1 VIRFL
6 VLIFFLVPQITWG
19 QSSLSTR
26 ESRSNQTSLPACQ
39 GAPFFSFWDNCVGSA
54 VTPSGNYEGQWRN
67 SRFNGFGVYT
77 WRDGSNYIGE
87 FRDGAFQGRGIKYH
101 TDGRVDKSGTWENDV
116 LVSSHAV
123 DIHTISVAPIV
134 ASAQNSTLAE
144 LGRPPSLSPCPANG
158 AKHNCFGSYTYPD
171 GRNYVGEFSNNK
183 FHGIGTYTY
192 SHGGKYVGGFNNFRR
207 DGEGVMYR
215 ADGTISSSGRWESDN
230 LVRSY
235 SLDIN
240 RFPFDPSTPAS
251 TVSLADP
258 SKAERDRL
266 AAEVEAERKKR
277 QELEAQLAEAKE
289 RERLLAE
296 AKERERQQA
305 QAPQPQRPQAVL
317 RNERRLALIIGNSS
331 YKVSPLDNPANDATD
346 IAESLKKFGFQTT
359 LVRNATLGQMREA
372 TRRFADQL
380 PSADVALIYF
390 AGHGIEANR
399 KNYMIPVNAD
409 LKFEYELADQGY
421 DAGIWLEM
429 LESIKSNNA
438 DRVNIVILDACRNNS
453 LIGSRNLGRG
463 LGKMDA
469 PSGTF
474 LAYSTA
480 PGKVAA
486 DGGRGERNS
495 PFTKHLLRA
504 MQQPNQPIE
513 EVFKEVRRN
522 VGKETNGAQVPWE
535 STSLTG
541 FFAFRTGGW

>member
-1 VIRFL
+1 VISRFIATVSLILPLSAWGFSDDAGRKAVIELRERLSTLNQQFIVLSSRGDLFRQVPNEDTAFNEKSLPVDCGDREAREAVTDLRIRILELERQIGIQSKRFIETGTRCLLKPLFPVSDDELRTSILDLRIRFEDVRRL
-6 VLIFFLVPQITWG
+6 AQTAWFHERTRKG
-19 QSSLSTR
+19 QSVVTEPIKSPFPPCGP
-26 ESRSNQTSLPACQ
+26 SRYWHS
-39 GAPFFSFWDNCVGSA
+39 
-54 VTPSGNYEGQWRN
+54 
-67 SRFNGFGVYT
+67 
-77 WRDGSNYIGE
+77 
-87 FRDGAFQGRGIKYH
+87 
-101 TDGRVDKSGTWENDV
+101 
-116 LVSSHAV
+116 
-123 DIHTISVAPIV
+123 
-134 ASAQNSTLAE
+134 
-144 LGRPPSLSPCPANG
+144 
-158 AKHNCFGSYTYPD
+158 CFGSLKNQST
-171 GRNYVGEFSNNK
+171 GEMYVGEWRNDK
-183 FHGIGTYTY
+183 RHGYGIEYKLDG
-192 SHGGKYVGGFNNFRR
+192 SVNRSGEWAENRFLQSLPLDPFLFPSFK
-207 DGEGVMYR
+207 GEGV
-215 ADGTISSSGRWESDN
+215 T
-230 LVRSY
+230 
-235 SLDIN
+235 
-240 RFPFDPSTPAS
+240 PPS
-251 TVSLADP
+251 
-258 SKAERDRL
+258 
-266 AAEVEAERKKR
+266 EAERKKG
-277 QELEAQLAEAKE
+277 QDLEIQLAKAKE
-289 RERLLAE
+289 HQG
-296 AKERERQQA
+296 QQA
-305 QAPQPQRPQAVL
+305 QAPQPQRPQVAL
-317 RNERRLALIIGNSS
+317 RNERRLALVVGNSS
-331 YKVSPLDNPANDATD
+331 YKVSPLDNPANDAND
-346 IAESLKKFGFQTT
+346 VAESLKKFGFQTT

-372 TRRFADQL
+372 TRKFADQL

-390 AGHGIEANR
+390 AGHGIESNR

-495 PFTKHLLRA
+495 PFTKHLIRA

-541 FFAFRTGGW
+541 FFTFRQAR

>member
-1 VIRFL
+1 MIHKL
-6 VLIFFLVPQITWG
+6 LLLLGLALIPLGSWA
-19 QSSLSTR
+19 QSSLPTCPEKGVKERCFGTLVNGLGAVYVGEILDSKPHGYGILYSKFGQVAQAGDWR
-26 ESRSNQTSLPACQ
+26 EGIIRRSVELEISQYPFHFESPKDARRDRYARVDGQAPKRDDSLPAC
-39 GAPFFSFWDNCVGSA
+39 GLTSSFES
-54 VTPSGNYEGQWRN
+54 
-67 SRFNGFGVYT
+67 
-77 WRDGSNYIGE
+77 
-87 FRDGAFQGRGIKYH
+87 
-101 TDGRVDKSGTWENDV
+101 
-116 LVSSHAV
+116 
-123 DIHTISVAPIV
+123 
-134 ASAQNSTLAE
+134 
-144 LGRPPSLSPCPANG
+144 
-158 AKHNCFGSYTYPD
+158 CFGRLVN
-171 GRNYVGEFSNNK
+171 GIGAVYVGEVSK
-183 FHGIGTYTY
+183 GKAQGVGILY
-192 SHGGKYVGGFNNFRR
+192 SRLGDV
-207 DGEGVMYR
+207 VL
-215 ADGTISSSGRWESDN
+215 SGRWNQGSLVHPLRLSESQ
-230 LVRSY
+230 
-235 SLDIN
+235 
-240 RFPFDPSTPAS
+240 FPFNDSPKIASVTPD
-251 TVSLADP
+251 LGN
-258 SKAERDRL
+258 AERDRL
-266 AAEVEAERKKR
+266 AAEIEVERKKR
-277 QELEAQLAEAKE
+277 QELE
-289 RERLLAE
+289 ERLAAAE

-331 YKVSPLDNPANDATD
+331 YKISPLDNPANDATD
-346 IAESLKKFGFQTT
+346 VAESLKKFGFQTT

-541 FFAFRTGGW
+541 FFTFRQSR

>member
-1 VIRFL
+1 
-6 VLIFFLVPQITWG
+6 
-19 QSSLSTR
+19 
-26 ESRSNQTSLPACQ
+26 
-39 GAPFFSFWDNCVGSA
+39 
-54 VTPSGNYEGQWRN
+54 
-67 SRFNGFGVYT
+67 
-77 WRDGSNYIGE
+77 
-87 FRDGAFQGRGIKYH
+87 
-101 TDGRVDKSGTWENDV
+101 
-116 LVSSHAV
+116 
-123 DIHTISVAPIV
+123 
-134 ASAQNSTLAE
+134 
-144 LGRPPSLSPCPANG
+144 
-158 AKHNCFGSYTYPD
+158 
-171 GRNYVGEFSNNK
+171 VGEVSK
-183 FHGIGTYTY
+183 GKAQGVGILY
-192 SHGGKYVGGFNNFRR
+192 SRLGDIVL
-207 DGEGVMYR
+207 
-215 ADGTISSSGRWESDN
+215 SGRWNQGSFVHALNLSESQ
-230 LVRSY
+230 
-235 SLDIN
+235 
-240 RFPFDPSTPAS
+240 FPFIHSPNIAPATPDLGK
-251 TVSLADP
+251 V
-258 SKAERDRL
+258 ERDRL

-277 QELEAQLAEAKE
+277 QELEAQLP
-289 RERLLAE
+289 E

-305 QAPQPQRPQAVL
+305 QVPQPQRPQVVL
-317 RNERRLALIIGNSS
+317 RNERRLALVIGNSS
-331 YKVSPLDNPANDATD
+331 YKISPLDNPANDAND
-346 IAESLKKFGFQTT
+346 VAESLKKFGFQTT

-372 TRRFADQL
+372 TRKFADQL

-390 AGHGIEANR
+390 AGHGIESNR

-495 PFTKHLLRA
+495 PFTKHLIRA

-541 FFAFRTGGW
+541 FFTFRQGR

>member
-1 VIRFL
+1 VN
-6 VLIFFLVPQITWG
+6 
-19 QSSLSTR
+19 
-26 ESRSNQTSLPACQ
+26 RSGL
-39 GAPFFSFWDNCVGSA
+39 W
-54 VTPSGNYEGQWRN
+54 EN
-67 SRFNGFGVYT
+67 SRLVQSYALDTNRYPFNPT
-77 WRDGSNYIGE
+77 
-87 FRDGAFQGRGIKYH
+87 Q
-101 TDGRVDKSGTWENDV
+101 
-116 LVSSHAV
+116 
-123 DIHTISVAPIV
+123 IV
-134 ASAQNSTLAE
+134 AT
-144 LGRPPSLSPCPANG
+144 P
-158 AKHNCFGSYTYPD
+158 T
-171 GRNYVGEFSNNK
+171 V
-183 FHGIGTYTY
+183 
-192 SHGGKYVGGFNNFRR
+192 
-207 DGEGVMYR
+207 
-215 ADGTISSSGRWESDN
+215 
-230 LVRSY
+230 
-235 SLDIN
+235 
-240 RFPFDPSTPAS
+240 DPG
-251 TVSLADP
+251 
-258 SKAERDRL
+258 KAERDRL

-277 QELEAQLAEAKE
+277 QDLEQRLAD
-289 RERLLAE
+289 AE
-296 AKERERQQA
+296 SKERERQQA
-305 QAPQPQRPQAVL
+305 QGPQVQRPQVAL
-317 RNERRLALIIGNSS
+317 RNERRLALVIGNSS
-331 YKVSPLDNPANDATD
+331 YKVSPLDNPANDAND
-346 IAESLKKFGFQTT
+346 VAESLKKFGFQTT

-372 TRRFADQL
+372 TRKFADQL

-390 AGHGIEANR
+390 AGHGIESNR

-453 LIGSRNLGRG
+453 LVGSRNLGRG

-495 PFTKHLLRA
+495 PFTKHLIRA

-541 FFAFRTGGW
+541 FFTFRQGR

>member
-1 VIRFL
+1 L
-6 VLIFFLVPQITWG
+6 YSQ
-19 QSSLSTR
+19 
-26 ESRSNQTSLPACQ
+26 
-39 GAPFFSFWDNCVGSA
+39 
-54 VTPSGNYEGQWRN
+54 
-67 SRFNGFGVYT
+67 NG
-77 WRDGSNYIGE
+77 E
-87 FRDGAFQGRGIKYH
+87 
-101 TDGRVDKSGTWENDV
+101 
-116 LVSSHAV
+116 
-123 DIHTISVAPIV
+123 ISIA
-134 ASAQNSTLAE
+134 
-144 LGRPPSLSPCPANG
+144 
-158 AKHNCFGSYTYPD
+158 
-171 GRNYVGEFSNNK
+171 
-183 FHGIGTYTY
+183 
-192 SHGGKYVGGFNNFRR
+192 
-207 DGEGVMYR
+207 
-215 ADGTISSSGRWESDN
+215 GRWEEGRFSESISLSKIQFPLTSPFLAASQSTSN
-230 LVRSY
+230 L
-235 SLDIN
+235 
-240 RFPFDPSTPAS
+240 A
-251 TVSLADP
+251 
-258 SKAERDRL
+258 KAERERL

-277 QELEAQLAEAKE
+277 QDLEQRLAE
-289 RERLLAE
+289 AE

-305 QAPQPQRPQAVL
+305 PQPQRSQAAL
-317 RNERRLALIIGNSS
+317 RNERRLALVIGNSS
-331 YKVSPLDNPANDATD
+331 YKVSPLDNPANDAND
-346 IAESLKKFGFQTT
+346 VAESLKKFGFQTT

-372 TRRFADQL
+372 TRKFADQL

-390 AGHGIEANR
+390 AGHGIESNR

-495 PFTKHLLRA
+495 PFTKHLIRA

-541 FFAFRTGGW
+541 FFTFRQGR

>member
-1 VIRFL
+1 MRKL
-6 VLIFFLVPQITWG
+6 LILSFFLPLMAWA
-19 QSSLSTR
+19 QST
-26 ESRSNQTSLPACQ
+26 LPPCPEN
-39 GAPFFSFWDNCVGSA
+39 GLRKNC
-54 VTPSGNYEGQWRN
+54 
-67 SRFNGFGVYT
+67 F
-77 WRDGSNYIGE
+77 
-87 FRDGAFQGRGIKYH
+87 
-101 TDGRVDKSGTWENDV
+101 GRVDFNDGSAYVGGINDDYRFEGEGVLYKADGSVSGSGVWVDGR
-116 LVSSHAV
+116 LVTRYGLNSNRFTSGKPSKESSSQS
-123 DIHTISVAPIV
+123 ITNPQWMS
-134 ASAQNSTLAE
+134 
-144 LGRPPSLSPCPANG
+144 SLPPCPATG
-158 AKHNCFGSYTYPD
+158 RRHNCSGSVNYL
-171 GRNYVGEFSNNK
+171 NQSYVGEFRLDHR
-183 FHGIGTYTY
+183 HGFGVSTFV
-192 SHGGKYVGGFNNFRR
+192 SGERYVGRFTHDFRN
-207 DGEGVMYR
+207 GEGIEFS
-215 ADGTISSSGRWESDN
+215 ADGSVARSGLWENNN
-230 LVRSY
+230 LVQSY
-235 SLDIN
+235 ALDTT
-240 RFPFDPSTPAS
+240 RFPINTTQVAAISPVDTAKS
-251 TVSLADP
+251 
-258 SKAERDRL
+258 ERDRL
-266 AAEVEAERKKR
+266 AAEVGAERKKR
-277 QELEAQLAEAKE
+277 QDLEQRLAE
-289 RERLLAE
+289 AE
-296 AKERERQQA
+296 AKERERQQS
-305 QAPQPQRPQAVL
+305 QVPQPQRPQVAL
-317 RNERRLALIIGNSS
+317 RNERRLALVIGNSS
-331 YKVSPLDNPANDATD
+331 YKVSPLDNPANDAND
-346 IAESLKKFGFQTT
+346 VAESLKKFGFQTT

-372 TRRFADQL
+372 TRKFADQL

-390 AGHGIEANR
+390 AGHGIESNR

-495 PFTKHLLRA
+495 PFTKHLIRA

-541 FFAFRTGGW
+541 FFTFRQGR

>member
-1 VIRFL
+1 MRKLLILAFL
-6 VLIFFLVPQITWG
+6 LPLMAWG
-19 QSSLSTR
+19 QSSL
-26 ESRSNQTSLPACQ
+26 P
-39 GAPFFSFWDNCVGSA
+39 
-54 VTPSGNYEGQWRN
+54 
-67 SRFNGFGVYT
+67 
-77 WRDGSNYIGE
+77 
-87 FRDGAFQGRGIKYH
+87 
-101 TDGRVDKSGTWENDV
+101 
-116 LVSSHAV
+116 
-123 DIHTISVAPIV
+123 
-134 ASAQNSTLAE
+134 
-144 LGRPPSLSPCPANG
+144 PCPVAG
-158 AKHNCFGSYTYPD
+158 VKHNCFGSITFANGD
-171 GRNYVGEFSNNK
+171 KYVGEFRDGKAN
-183 FHGIGTYTY
+183 GQGTATY
-192 SHGGKYVGGFNNFRR
+192 ANSDKYVGEFRDDKPR
-207 DGEGVMYR
+207 GQGEFTFLNGNKWIGEVLDSTLGRGVLHFPNGSQVDTFPLSE
-215 ADGTISSSGRWESDN
+215 AQITHATI
-230 LVRSY
+230 V
-235 SLDIN
+235 
-240 RFPFDPSTPAS
+240 
-251 TVSLADP
+251 
-258 SKAERDRL
+258 RDRL
-266 AAEVEAERKKR
+266 TQER
-277 QELEAQLAEAKE
+277 ESMLAEAKE
-289 RERLLAE
+289 H
-296 AKERERQQA
+296 ERQ

-317 RNERRLALIIGNSS
+317 RNERRLALIIGNSN

-372 TRRFADQL
+372 TRKFADQL

-453 LIGSRNLGRG
+453 LIGARNLGRG

-541 FFAFRTGGW
+541 FFTFRQSR

>member
-1 VIRFL
+1 MIWL
-6 VLIFFLVPQITWG
+6 LTLIFLLVPQISW
-19 QSSLSTR
+19 
-26 ESRSNQTSLPACQ
+26 
-39 GAPFFSFWDNCVGSA
+39 
-54 VTPSGNYEGQWRN
+54 
-67 SRFNGFGVYT
+67 
-77 WRDGSNYIGE
+77 
-87 FRDGAFQGRGIKYH
+87 
-101 TDGRVDKSGTWENDV
+101 
-116 LVSSHAV
+116 
-123 DIHTISVAPIV
+123 
-134 ASAQNSTLAE
+134 AQSTL
-144 LGRPPSLSPCPANG
+144 PPCPEKG
-158 AKHNCFGSYTYPD
+158 IRHNCFGRTIGSK
-171 GRNYVGEFSNNK
+171 GGEYVGEFRFNDWNGEGRYTGSDGHTYIGQFRNGT
-183 FHGIGTYTY
+183 FHGLGHLKLPNGTIYQGDFENDIFSGLGTLTRNDGTKYIGYLRDGFYDGVGSLSLKDGT
-192 SHGGKYVGGFNNFRR
+192 KYVGGFKRGLPDGLGIEYFPDGHIRR
-207 DGEGVMYR
+207 S
-215 ADGTISSSGRWESDN
+215 GTWKVAQ
-230 LVRSY
+230 LVEAKP
-235 SLDIN
+235 LDPYN
-240 RFPFDPSTPAS
+240 FPFDVNAKPPRVHELSESPDSKRVDSNHNT
-251 TVSLADP
+251 SLE
-258 SKAERDRL
+258 SEH
-266 AAEVEAERKKR
+266 KKR
-277 QELEAQLAEAKE
+277 QELE
-289 RERLLAE
+289 ERLAAVE

-317 RNERRLALIIGNSS
+317 RNERRLALIIGNST
-331 YKVSPLDNPANDATD
+331 YKVSPLDNPANDASD
-346 IAESLKKFGFQTT
+346 VAESLKKLGFQTN
-359 LVRNATLGQMREA
+359 LVRNATLGQIREA
-372 TRRFADQL
+372 TRKFADQL

-541 FFAFRTGGW
+541 FFSFRQR

>member
-1 VIRFL
+1 MIRLFA
-6 VLIFFLVPQITWG
+6 LIFLLVPQISWG
-19 QSSLSTR
+19 QSTLPPCTAA
-26 ESRSNQTSLPACQ
+26 ESDLNAFRNNCFASVTFPNGSKYVGEFQDNKPNGQ
-39 GAPFFSFWDNCVGSA
+39 GT
-54 VTPSGNYEGQWRN
+54 VTFPSGNKY
-67 SRFNGFGVYT
+67 V
-77 WRDGSNYIGE
+77 GE
-87 FRDGAFQGRGIKYH
+87 FRDGKFNGQGTVIF
-101 TDGRVDKSGTWENDV
+101 
-116 LVSSHAV
+116 
-123 DIHTISVAPIV
+123 
-134 ASAQNSTLAE
+134 
-144 LGRPPSLSPCPANG
+144 ANG
-158 AKHNCFGSYTYPD
+158 DK
-171 GRNYVGEFSNNK
+171 YVGEYRDGKRN
-183 FHGIGTYTY
+183 GQGTYTFA
-192 SHGGKYVGGFNNFRR
+192 SGNKYVGEYR
-207 DGEGVMYR
+207 DGKFNGQGTFIFANGDRYAGEFRDGKFNGQGIEYR
-215 ADGTISSSGRWESDN
+215 SDGSIAKSGQWADGALIQ
-230 LVRSY
+230 SY
-235 SLDIN
+235 ALDTN
-240 RFPFDPSTPAS
+240 RFPFNTN
-251 TVSLADP
+251 VADDG
-258 SKAERDRL
+258 KAERARL

-277 QELEAQLAEAKE
+277 NELEERLAAESKERDRLAQEARE
-289 RERLLAE
+289 RERLLAEANEREKQLAE

-372 TRRFADQL
+372 TRKFADQL

-541 FFAFRTGGW
+541 FVAFRQARER

>member
-1 VIRFL
+1 VHDFH
-6 VLIFFLVPQITWG
+6 
-19 QSSLSTR
+19 
-26 ESRSNQTSLPACQ
+26 
-39 GAPFFSFWDNCVGSA
+39 
-54 VTPSGNYEGQWRN
+54 
-67 SRFNGFGVYT
+67 GFGFYT
-77 WRDGSNYIGE
+77 L
-87 FRDGAFQGRGIKYH
+87 
-101 TDGRVDKSGTWENDV
+101 TDGT
-116 LVSSHAV
+116 
-123 DIHTISVAPIV
+123 
-134 ASAQNSTLAE
+134 
-144 LGRPPSLSPCPANG
+144 
-158 AKHNCFGSYTYPD
+158 
-171 GRNYVGEFSNNK
+171 
-183 FHGIGTYTY
+183 
-192 SHGGKYVGGFNNFRR
+192 KYVGGFDSDRR
-207 DGEGVMYR
+207 SGQGIEYHANGSVNRSGEWSDG
-215 ADGTISSSGRWESDN
+215 N
-230 LVRSY
+230 LVRPY
-235 SLDIN
+235 DLNPN
-240 RFPFDPSTPAS
+240 RFPFSPSAIQVAS
-251 TVSLADP
+251 TSPTDP
-258 SKAERDRL
+258 RKDERDRL
-266 AAEVEAERKKR
+266 TAEVEAERKKR
-277 QELEAQLAEAKE
+277 QELDSQRIAEIQAERKIRQDLEQKLAE
-289 RERLLAE
+289 AE

-305 QAPQPQRPQAVL
+305 QALQPQRPQVAL
-317 RNERRLALIIGNSS
+317 RNERRLALVIGNSS
-331 YKVSPLDNPANDATD
+331 YKVSPLDNPANDAND
-346 IAESLKKFGFQTT
+346 VAESLKKFGFQTT

-372 TRRFADQL
+372 TRKFADQL

-390 AGHGIEANR
+390 AGHGIESNR

-495 PFTKHLLRA
+495 PFTKHLIRA

-541 FFAFRTGGW
+541 FFTFRQGR

>member
-1 VIRFL
+1 VAATQPVDPAKAGHDRL
-6 VLIFFLVPQITWG
+6 TAEVGADLAT
-19 QSSLSTR
+19 T
-26 ESRSNQTSLPACQ
+26 LPPC
-39 GAPFFSFWDNCVGSA
+39 P
-54 VTPSGNYEGQWRN
+54 PSG
-67 SRFNGFGVYT
+67 
-77 WRDGSNYIGE
+77 
-87 FRDGAFQGRGIKYH
+87 
-101 TDGRVDKSGTWENDV
+101 
-116 LVSSHAV
+116 
-123 DIHTISVAPIV
+123 
-134 ASAQNSTLAE
+134 
-144 LGRPPSLSPCPANG
+144 PAT
-158 AKHNCFGSYTYPD
+158 NCFGRLVNGY
-171 GRNYVGEFSNNK
+171 GGVYVGEIKNSLEQGL
-183 FHGIGTYTY
+183 GILY
-192 SHGGKYVGGFNNFRR
+192 SQN
-207 DGEGVMYR
+207 GE
-215 ADGTISSSGRWESDN
+215 ISIAGRWEEGRFSESISLSRIQFPLTSPFLAASQSSD
-230 LVRSY
+230 
-235 SLDIN
+235 
-240 RFPFDPSTPAS
+240 PA
-251 TVSLADP
+251 
-258 SKAERDRL
+258 KAERERL

-277 QELEAQLAEAKE
+277 QDLEQRLAE
-289 RERLLAE
+289 AE

-305 QAPQPQRPQAVL
+305 PQSQRPQVAL
-317 RNERRLALIIGNSS
+317 RNERRLALVIGNSS
-331 YKVSPLDNPANDATD
+331 YKVSPLDNPANDAND
-346 IAESLKKFGFQTT
+346 VAESLKKFGFQTT

-372 TRRFADQL
+372 TRKFADQL

-390 AGHGIEANR
+390 AGHGIESNR

-421 DAGIWLEM
+421 DAGIWLDM
-429 LESIKSNNA
+429 LETIKSNNA

-495 PFTKHLLRA
+495 PFTKHLIRA

-541 FFAFRTGGW
+541 FFTFRQGR

>member
-1 VIRFL
+1 MIQKL
-6 VLIFFLVPQITWG
+6 LIFLGFAVLPLGSWAQSTLPPCSEANFSTFGSQNYDNRTRCFASRRYPGG
-19 QSSLSTR
+19 QS
-26 ESRSNQTSLPACQ
+26 
-39 GAPFFSFWDNCVGSA
+39 
-54 VTPSGNYEGQWRN
+54 
-67 SRFNGFGVYT
+67 
-77 WRDGSNYIGE
+77 
-87 FRDGAFQGRGIKYH
+87 
-101 TDGRVDKSGTWENDV
+101 
-116 LVSSHAV
+116 
-123 DIHTISVAPIV
+123 
-134 ASAQNSTLAE
+134 
-144 LGRPPSLSPCPANG
+144 
-158 AKHNCFGSYTYPD
+158 
-171 GRNYVGEFSNNK
+171 YVGEFRGRD
-183 FHGIGTYTY
+183 FHGFGIYTLTDGT
-192 SHGGKYVGGFNNFRR
+192 KYVGWFESDRR
-207 DGEGVMYR
+207 SGEGIEYGASGSVNR
-215 ADGTISSSGRWESDN
+215 SGQWSDGN
-230 LVRSY
+230 LIKSY
-235 SLDIN
+235 VLDTN
-240 RFPFDPSTPAS
+240 RFPLNPTQVAVTQPTLPSS
-251 TVSLADP
+251 VEHDL
-258 SKAERDRL
+258 L
-266 AAEVEAERKKR
+266 AAKVEAERKKR
-277 QELEAQLAEAKE
+277 QELDAQRLAEIEAERKKRIELEAQLAAAREREKEVAEAKE
-289 RERLLAE
+289 RERH
-296 AKERERQQA
+296 

-541 FFAFRTGGW
+541 FFAFRQARER

>member
-1 VIRFL
+1 M
-6 VLIFFLVPQITWG
+6 
-19 QSSLSTR
+19 
-26 ESRSNQTSLPACQ
+26 
-39 GAPFFSFWDNCVGSA
+39 
-54 VTPSGNYEGQWRN
+54 
-67 SRFNGFGVYT
+67 FNGI
-77 WRDGSNYIGE
+77 YIGE
-87 FRDGAFQGRGIKYH
+87 FVGGKMHGQGTYIYTNGNRYAGEFREAARNGLGIEYSA
-101 TDGRVDKSGTWENDV
+101 SGTIN
-116 LVSSHAV
+116 
-123 DIHTISVAPIV
+123 
-134 ASAQNSTLAE
+134 AS
-144 LGRPPSLSPCPANG
+144 GIW
-158 AKHNCFGSYTYPD
+158 KHYKLDHS
-171 GRNYVGEFSNNK
+171 
-183 FHGIGTYTY
+183 I
-192 SHGGKYVGGFNNFRR
+192 
-207 DGEGVMYR
+207 
-215 ADGTISSSGRWESDN
+215 
-230 LVRSY
+230 
-235 SLDIN
+235 SLDTN
-240 RFPFDPSTPAS
+240 RFPFSPITPTQVTSVQA
-251 TVSLADP
+251 VAAD
-258 SKAERDRL
+258 SAKTERDRL
-266 AAEVEAERKKR
+266 TAQVDTERRKR
-277 QELEAQLAEAKE
+277 QELE
-289 RERLLAE
+289 ERLAAAE

-305 QAPQPQRPQAVL
+305 QAPQPQRPQVVL

-331 YKVSPLDNPANDATD
+331 YKVSPLDNPANDASD
-346 IAESLKKFGFQTT
+346 VADSLKKFGFQTT

-390 AGHGIEANR
+390 AGHGIESNR

-541 FFAFRTGGW
+541 FFSFRQSR

>member
-1 VIRFL
+1 MA
-6 VLIFFLVPQITWG
+6 WA
-19 QSSLSTR
+19 QSSLPPCPETGYKHNCFGTFTFASGSKYVGEYRDNKINGQGTFTWTR
-26 ESRSNQTSLPACQ
+26 
-39 GAPFFSFWDNCVGSA
+39 
-54 VTPSGNYEGQWRN
+54 GNKY
-67 SRFNGFGVYT
+67 V
-77 WRDGSNYIGE
+77 GE
-87 FRDGAFQGRGIKYH
+87 FRDGKRHGQGIQYH
-101 TDGRVDKSGTWENDV
+101 ADGSVNLSGLWENDRQVQSYALDTNGFPFNPPVQVAATTQADVADTSGETYIVKVPIVMSNFRYKLDDKLSV
-116 LVSSHAV
+116 LVDKKTGIVEVGAKEL
-123 DIHTISVAPIV
+123 TISLEDG
-134 ASAQNSTLAE
+134 SATKPYRDSICSFDL
-144 LGRPPSLSPCPANG
+144 R
-158 AKHNCFGSYTYPD
+158 
-171 GRNYVGEFSNNK
+171 FSQ
-183 FHGIGTYTY
+183 IQE
-192 SHGGKYVGGFNNFRR
+192 GGKWNFISPYEPVKLTNRLKVEA
-207 DGEGVMYR
+207 GE
-215 ADGTISSSGRWESDN
+215 
-230 LVRSY
+230 SY
-235 SLDIN
+235 SLMLPKMRFSISPTDITSSSI
-240 RFPFDPSTPAS
+240 RFTL
-251 TVSLADP
+251 TVTSDRPEITGSPCGGNTYAHSAALSLAL
-258 SKAERDRL
+258 ERPLITL
-266 AAEVEAERKKR
+266 AQAPQTQRPQVALRN
-277 QELEAQLAEAKE
+277 
-289 RERLLAE
+289 ERLLAL
-296 AKERERQQA
+296 
-305 QAPQPQRPQAVL
+305 V
-317 RNERRLALIIGNSS
+317 IGNSS
-331 YKVSPLDNPANDATD
+331 YKVSTLDNPANDAND
-346 IAESLKKFGFQTT
+346 VAESLKKFGFQTT

-372 TRRFADQL
+372 TRKFADQL

-390 AGHGIEANR
+390 AGHGIELNR

-495 PFTKHLLRA
+495 PFTKHLIRA

-541 FFAFRTGGW
+541 FFTFRQGR

>member
-1 VIRFL
+1 MIRLFITLFL
-6 VLIFFLVPQITWG
+6 TGLPWIAWG
-19 QSSLSTR
+19 QSK
-26 ESRSNQTSLPACQ
+26 LPPCL
-39 GAPFFSFWDNCVGSA
+39 NK
-54 VTPSGNYEGQWRN
+54 GQ
-67 SRFNGFGVYT
+67 FGKGHCFGVLQFP
-77 WRDGSNYIGE
+77 DGS
-87 FRDGAFQGRGIKYH
+87 K
-101 TDGRVDKSGTWENDV
+101 
-116 LVSSHAV
+116 
-123 DIHTISVAPIV
+123 
-134 ASAQNSTLAE
+134 
-144 LGRPPSLSPCPANG
+144 
-158 AKHNCFGSYTYPD
+158 
-171 GRNYVGEFSNNK
+171 YVGEILEGLR
-183 FHGIGTYTY
+183 H
-192 SHGGKYVGGFNNFRR
+192 
-207 DGEGVMYR
+207 GEGIVY
-215 ADGTISSSGRWESDN
+215 TKSEEIFVSGVWRKDN
-230 LVRSY
+230 LLHQFPLEKKHFPPTTRSIDPAPELPAIQPPEQLVRS
-235 SLDIN
+235 
-240 RFPFDPSTPAS
+240 
-251 TVSLADP
+251 SLALPTCIVNKPRIDCFDTVHLGQLTGTYVGQFKDDYRHGLGVQYSSDGKSVSFSGYWERDTLVKSYLLADKRFQFEP
-258 SKAERDRL
+258 LAVAPTNAERDRL
-266 AAEVEAERKKR
+266 AAEVETERKKR
-277 QELEAQLAEAKE
+277 QELETQLVEAKEREKQLAEAKE
-289 RERLLAE
+289 L
-296 AKERERQQA
+296 ERQQA
-305 QAPQPQRPQAVL
+305 QAPQPQRPQSVL

-390 AGHGIEANR
+390 AGHGIESNR
-399 KNYMIPVNAD
+399 KNFMIPVNAD

-541 FFAFRTGGW
+541 FFAFRQMR

>member
-1 VIRFL
+1 MARHQSVKSWCLLRTTMQVAAF
-6 VLIFFLVPQITWG
+6 LIFANNLVAQTLQIDGRYYAESSRVRLEAEINRNNILIRSFYFFTTGGERAFINSCSAEGAGFGNRISINGPGIISGYCNAPFVHGQFSGAQNRIEVTGLFPNIKFVGGMDWGNETVTLMREENRMSYEEEKRTGKITTTYDFLDQIQKKTEELHSVTKELTKDEG
-19 QSSLSTR
+19 ASAKQKANAANPPSSLSLATTTIELER
-26 ESRSNQTSLPACQ
+26 LTS
-39 GAPFFSFWDNCVGSA
+39 
-54 VTPSGNYEGQWRN
+54 
-67 SRFNGFGVYT
+67 
-77 WRDGSNYIGE
+77 E
-87 FRDGAFQGRGIKYH
+87 F
-101 TDGRVDKSGTWENDV
+101 
-116 LVSSHAV
+116 
-123 DIHTISVAPIV
+123 
-134 ASAQNSTLAE
+134 
-144 LGRPPSLSPCPANG
+144 
-158 AKHNCFGSYTYPD
+158 
-171 GRNYVGEFSNNK
+171 
-183 FHGIGTYTY
+183 
-192 SHGGKYVGGFNNFRR
+192 
-207 DGEGVMYR
+207 
-215 ADGTISSSGRWESDN
+215 
-230 LVRSY
+230 
-235 SLDIN
+235 
-240 RFPFDPSTPAS
+240 
-251 TVSLADP
+251 
-258 SKAERDRL
+258 
-266 AAEVEAERKKR
+266 EAERKKR
-277 QELEAQLAEAKE
+277 QELEGQLAAESKARERLALDAKEREQLLAAANERERQLAEAKD
-289 RERLLAE
+289 
-296 AKERERQQA
+296 RERQQT
-305 QAPQPQRPQAVL
+305 PQPERPQAVL

-390 AGHGIEANR
+390 AGHGIESNR
-399 KNYMIPVNAD
+399 KNFMIPVNAD

-541 FFAFRTGGW
+541 FFAFRQMR